1 MTALFILG
9 FTIGIVLSG
18 FVASIMFR
26 FGRFILGTSFAVL
39 AFAFLVADIIALPFP
54 GIDRI
59 VIGCTLGVI
68 LFGVGA
74 FLVFRRSR
82 RFALGTV
89 FAVFALFF
97 LIGDVK
103 AFQFKAMFA
112 AGAKMVPPPTTV
124 TSAEVK
130 KGDWQPVLTAV
141 GSISPVQGAMISAEL
156 AGTVAE
162 IRFQSGAVIKKGDV
176 LLKLDASA
184 EEAQLR
190 SAAADAD
197 LAKKDF
203 ERAQDL
209 ATRKVISAAELDAA
223 QSKYTQKK
231 AAVENMQSIID
242 KKQIHAPFDG
252 VAGIRAVNPG
262 QMVKVGDPLVSLQGL
277 DQVFVDFSL
286 PQQQLSEMQPDLPV
300 KITTDAI
307 PDREFEGKLTAV
319 NSAIDPTT
327 RNVSL
332 QATLENG
339 DHALRAGMFARVTVL
354 LPQKKQVLFVPATA
368 VSYAPYGNSVFVIE
382 KKADEKTKAEG
393 LVLRQAFI
401 RTGETRGDF
410 VAITNGVKASEQV
423 VSTGVFKLRNGMNV
437 VVDNKLAPKAEFSP
451 KPADS

>member
-1 MTALFILG
+1 MLAV
-9 FTIGIVLSG
+9 IVLIITIAAI
-18 FVASIMFR
+18 V
-26 FGRFILGTSFAVL
+26 FAL
-39 AFAFLVADIIALPFP
+39 A
-54 GIDRI
+54 
-59 VIGCTLGVI
+59 
-68 LFGVGA
+68 A
-74 FLVFRRSR
+74 FLVFRRTR
-82 RFALGTV
+82 RFILGTV
-89 FAVFALFF
+89 FAVLALFL
-97 LIGDVK
+97 LIADIK
-103 AFQFKAMFA
+103 ALQFKTMMA

-130 KGDWQPVLTAV
+130 QGDWQPVLTAV

-162 IRFQSGAVIKKGDV
+162 IKFQSGALVKKGDV

-184 EEAQLR
+184 EEAQMR
-190 SAAADAD
+190 SAEADAE

-209 ATRKVISAAELDAA
+209 AARKVISAAELDAA

-242 KKQIHAPFDG
+242 KKQIRAPFDG

-262 QMVKVGDPLVSLQGL
+262 QMVKVGDALVSLQGL

-286 PQQQLSEMQPDLPV
+286 PQQQLAEVQPDLPV
-300 KITTDAI
+300 KVTTDAI
-307 PDREFEGKLTAV
+307 RDRDFDGKLTAV
-319 NSAIDPTT
+319 NPAIDPVT

-332 QATLENG
+332 QATLDNR
-339 DHALRAGMFARVTVL
+339 DHSLRAGMFARVTVL
-354 LPQKKQVLFVPATA
+354 LPQKKQVLFVPSTA

-382 KKADEKTKAEG
+382 KKADEKTKIEG

-410 VAITNGVKASEQV
+410 VSVTNGVKASEQV

-437 VVDNKLAPKAEFSP
+437 VVDNKLAPKAELNP